1 MQRQRFIRKLRIA
14 RITPEELK
22 RKLDAGEDLVVVD
35 LRSSVEFEA
44 EGDKLPGALKMSPDE
59 IEKRHQEIPRERDII
74 LYCT

>member
-1 MQRQRFIRKLRIA
+1 M
-14 RITPEELK
+14 
-22 RKLDAGEDLVVVD
+22 
-35 LRSSVEFEA
+35 RSSVEFEA